1 MILEKFS
8 SNFKNL
14 ILGRSSRNIADSF
27 YFITL
32 SIGLINVYNIEA
44 GQLSL
49 FTLIGFIPNLLAV
62 FYGSFVN
69 KIQRDKVWLVTF
81 QVLQLFIIFITIL
94 CLRYRFEVFYLY
106 IFNFL
111 FSLSTNLLNT
121 LQMKIVPETLENDE
135 ETINKSI
142 DVQYMASN
150 VLDIISNLFASLLLG
165 VLSYF
170 VVFNMSIPFFV
181 AAIYFMMK
189 IRLNMPDKKKSDGM
203 SENIESESELTF
215 QLLDTISAFRE
226 SKFAS
231 FIVITESIL
240 SGGTDLLLTL
250 APLYLV
256 SEGIPIQYLGLV
268 LAVQRLADLTGA
280 FVAPR
285 IKISYKKFFFIDYIV
300 SGFFL
305 FLVFVIPIPL
315 IKLLLF
321 GLSFIIIG
329 ISGNMFE
336 KMIYSEYNYENM
348 GLIYSTNSSLYALF
362 SIVFLIVPQFYSDIH
377 ILGITINI
385 FTVLVGFYLLFI
397 NNPFK
402 ESKGIENE
410 PESYAE

>member
-27 YFITL
+27 YFIAL

-121 LQMKIVPETLENDE
+121 LQMRIVPETLENDE

-189 IRLNMPDKKKSDGM
+189 IRLNMPDKKSQM
-203 SENIESESELTF
+203 VCL
-215 QLLDTISAFRE
+215 
-226 SKFAS
+226 
-231 FIVITESIL
+231 
-240 SGGTDLLLTL
+240 
-250 APLYLV
+250 
-256 SEGIPIQYLGLV
+256 
-268 LAVQRLADLTGA
+268 
-280 FVAPR
+280 
-285 IKISYKKFFFIDYIV
+285 KI
-300 SGFFL
+300 
-305 FLVFVIPIPL
+305 
-315 IKLLLF
+315 
-321 GLSFIIIG
+321 
-329 ISGNMFE
+329 
-336 KMIYSEYNYENM
+336 
-348 GLIYSTNSSLYALF
+348 
-362 SIVFLIVPQFYSDIH
+362 
-377 ILGITINI
+377 
-385 FTVLVGFYLLFI
+385 
-397 NNPFK
+397 
-402 ESKGIENE
+402 
-410 PESYAE
+410 

>member
-14 ILGRSSRNIADSF
+14 IIGRSSRNIADSF
-27 YFITL
+27 YFIAL
-32 SIGLINVYNIEA
+32 SIGLIKVYNIEA

-121 LQMKIVPETLENDE
+121 LQMKIVPGTLENNE

-181 AAIYFMMK
+181 AAIYFMLK
-189 IRLNMPDKKKSDGM
+189 IRLDIPDKKSQM
-203 SENIESESELTF
+203 
-215 QLLDTISAFRE
+215 
-226 SKFAS
+226 
-231 FIVITESIL
+231 V
-240 SGGTDLLLTL
+240 
-250 APLYLV
+250 
-256 SEGIPIQYLGLV
+256 
-268 LAVQRLADLTGA
+268 RL
-280 FVAPR
+280 
-285 IKISYKKFFFIDYIV
+285 KI
-300 SGFFL
+300 
-305 FLVFVIPIPL
+305 
-315 IKLLLF
+315 
-321 GLSFIIIG
+321 
-329 ISGNMFE
+329 
-336 KMIYSEYNYENM
+336 
-348 GLIYSTNSSLYALF
+348 
-362 SIVFLIVPQFYSDIH
+362 
-377 ILGITINI
+377 
-385 FTVLVGFYLLFI
+385 
-397 NNPFK
+397 
-402 ESKGIENE
+402 
-410 PESYAE
+410 

>member
-1 MILEKFS
+1 MILKKFS
-8 SNFKNL
+8 SNFINL

-27 YFITL
+27 YFIAL
-32 SIGLINVYNIEA
+32 SIGLINVYNIDVN
-44 GQLSL
+44 QLSL

-69 KIQRDKVWLVTF
+69 KIQRDKVWLVIF
-81 QVLQLFIIFITIL
+81 QVLQLFIILITIV
-94 CLRYRFEVFYLY
+94 CLRYHFEVFYLY
-106 IFNFL
+106 FLNFL

-121 LQMKIVPETLENDE
+121 LQMKIVPVTLANNE
-135 ETINKSI
+135 ELINKSVDI
-142 DVQYMASN
+142 QYLASN

-170 VVFNMSIPFFV
+170 VVFNMSIPFFL
-181 AAIYFMMK
+181 AAIYFVM
-189 IRLNMPDKKKSDGM
+189 RLKLDTRDKKELNEI
-203 SENIESESELTF
+203 SENRGSEFTF
-215 QLLDTISAFRE
+215 QFWGTISAFRE

-250 APLYLV
+250 APLYLI
-256 SEGIPIQYLGLV
+256 SEGIPIQYFGLV
-268 LAVQRLADLTGA
+268 LAVQRFSDLIGA

-285 IKISYKKFFFIDYIV
+285 VKISYKKFFFIDYIV
-300 SGFFL
+300 SGFSL
-305 FLVFVIPIPL
+305 ILVFIIPIPL

-321 GLSFIIIG
+321 ALSFIIIG

-336 KMIYSEYNYENM
+336 KMIYSEYDYENM

-362 SIVFLIVPQFYSDIH
+362 AIVFLIVPQFYSDIR
-377 ILGITINI
+377 ILGIVINI
-385 FTVLVGFYLLFI
+385 FTVLVGFYLLFV

-402 ESKGIENE
+402 ETEND
-410 PESYAE
+410 

>member
-27 YFITL
+27 YFIAL

-106 IFNFL
+106 IF
-111 FSLSTNLLNT
+111 T

-189 IRLNMPDKKKSDGM
+189 IRLNMPDKKSQM
-203 SENIESESELTF
+203 VCL
-215 QLLDTISAFRE
+215 
-226 SKFAS
+226 
-231 FIVITESIL
+231 
-240 SGGTDLLLTL
+240 
-250 APLYLV
+250 
-256 SEGIPIQYLGLV
+256 
-268 LAVQRLADLTGA
+268 
-280 FVAPR
+280 
-285 IKISYKKFFFIDYIV
+285 KI
-300 SGFFL
+300 
-305 FLVFVIPIPL
+305 
-315 IKLLLF
+315 
-321 GLSFIIIG
+321 
-329 ISGNMFE
+329 
-336 KMIYSEYNYENM
+336 
-348 GLIYSTNSSLYALF
+348 
-362 SIVFLIVPQFYSDIH
+362 
-377 ILGITINI
+377 
-385 FTVLVGFYLLFI
+385 
-397 NNPFK
+397 
-402 ESKGIENE
+402 
-410 PESYAE
+410 

>member
-27 YFITL
+27 YFIAL

-300 SGFFL
+300 
-305 FLVFVIPIPL
+305 
-315 IKLLLF
+315 
-321 GLSFIIIG
+321 
-329 ISGNMFE
+329 
-336 KMIYSEYNYENM
+336 
-348 GLIYSTNSSLYALF
+348 
-362 SIVFLIVPQFYSDIH
+362 
-377 ILGITINI
+377 
-385 FTVLVGFYLLFI
+385 
-397 NNPFK
+397 
-402 ESKGIENE
+402 
-410 PESYAE
+410 

>member
-27 YFITL
+27 YFIAL
-32 SIGLINVYNIEA
+32 SIGLIKVYNIEA

-62 FYGSFVN
+62 FYGIFVN

-121 LQMKIVPETLENDE
+121 LQMKIVPGTLENNE

-181 AAIYFMMK
+181 AAIYFMLK
-189 IRLNMPDKKKSDGM
+189 IRLDIPDKKKSDGT
-203 SENIESESELTF
+203 SENIESESESTF

-300 SGFFL
+300 LTPKS
-305 FLVFVIPIPL
+305 
-315 IKLLLF
+315 
-321 GLSFIIIG
+321 
-329 ISGNMFE
+329 
-336 KMIYSEYNYENM
+336 
-348 GLIYSTNSSLYALF
+348 
-362 SIVFLIVPQFYSDIH
+362 
-377 ILGITINI
+377 
-385 FTVLVGFYLLFI
+385 
-397 NNPFK
+397 
-402 ESKGIENE
+402 
-410 PESYAE
+410 